1 MDGAEVLVPAQAVFL
16 FCNLDE
22 PDLFLAG
29 GSTGL
34 ASGNSLDEAKVAAL
48 TEILERDAEATTPFS
63 RARCFTLRSRD
74 PRIQSLLEDYA
85 ARGIRVQFQ
94 DITTELGLPVYQC
107 FVTAHDGSVARAT
120 GANLNGA
127 RAALAALTETPW
139 PYVWAQP
146 APFGKASGPGLAGLP
161 ERVLEDLPDYSLPSA
176 EANRRLLECVLAGHG
191 RSPLYVELTRAD
203 LDLPVV
209 RALIPG
215 LELNAEWDR
224 FSRPSLRLFARY
236 AAMYR

>member
-1 MDGAEVLVPAQAVFL
+1 M
-16 FCNLDE
+16 
-22 PDLFLAG
+22 
-29 GSTGL
+29 
-34 ASGNSLDEAKVAAL
+34 
-48 TEILERDAEATTPFS
+48 
-63 RARCFTLRSRD
+63 
-74 PRIQSLLEDYA
+74 
-85 ARGIRVQFQ
+85 
-94 DITTELGLPVYQC
+94 
-107 FVTAHDGSVARAT
+107 ARAT

-203 LDLPVV
+203 RDLPVV